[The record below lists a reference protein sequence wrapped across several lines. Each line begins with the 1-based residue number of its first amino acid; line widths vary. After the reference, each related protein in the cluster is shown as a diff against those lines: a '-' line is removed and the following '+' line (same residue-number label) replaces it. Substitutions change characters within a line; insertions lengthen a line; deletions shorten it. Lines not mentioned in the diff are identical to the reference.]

1 MSGQTLSD
9 DEYSLIRDYI
19 ILPFVK
25 NMVKNNIEKIKAEG
39 MTLSD
44 LFVKANKKALVLIED
59 DINASRRNVGR
70 LKMQITKVKQND
82 DSEEYEVRLRGYVH
96 KITLQRHVARREMAT
111 MRDAYIARVDFK

>member
-1 MSGQTLSD
+1 MNGQSMSD
-9 DEYSLIRDYI
+9 EEYSLIRDYI

-25 NMVKNNIEKIKAEG
+25 NMVKNNMDKIKAEG
-39 MTLSD
+39 MTLSE
-44 LFVKANKKALVLIED
+44 LFVKSSKRALELIED
-59 DINASRRNVGR
+59 DINLSRRNVGR

-96 KITLQRHVARREMAT
+96 NITLQRHVAKREMAT